1 MCFTA
6 PETPLGQTLILRE
19 SAHFPLQAHPHKLI
33 WKDATKNDKGVCSAS
48 ISPSPDNGGKMHCE
62 FRGLAIE
69 CVKKSQVRLVD
80 PLTPHLKQSS
90 LICAQVALSLA
101 ERQANRVDPFKQGF
115 SHGADDLD
123 LMSVRLCFQVS
134 WPSIERPLSTCR

>member
-1 MCFTA
+1 
-6 PETPLGQTLILRE
+6 
-19 SAHFPLQAHPHKLI
+19 
-33 WKDATKNDKGVCSAS
+33 
-48 ISPSPDNGGKMHCE
+48 MHCE

-80 PLTPHLKQSS
+80 PLTPHLYKQSS

-134 WPSIERPLSTCR
+134 KPSIERPLPTCQPAVEDCVQIVRQSMPSQRAFDQEMKS